1 MDKKKEFEAA
11 LKKKFGSEAVS
22 YSKDYQ
28 TKFYST
34 GIIELDIASGI
45 GGFPRG
51 RIIEIFGP
59 ESSGKS
65 LMALKAV
72 ATAQKLYGK
81 PSIYFDLESST
92 PPDWLQT
99 LGIDLDLLTIIQSDT
114 TLSAQRAFEM
124 MREAVRQNIYA
135 YCILDSVVGMVPKEE
150 LDGSIEDNTVA
161 VRARVMSRGMSVIV
175 PELANSETT
184 IIFINQVRDKVGI
197 MFGDTETTPGGK
209 ALKFYAAQRY
219 RVNKK
224 SQSDRKENG
233 AIVGHTVNVKC
244 RKNKLAPPQRTAEF
258 PVHYTKGVDDVG
270 NLVKTAI
277 DYGVVVKDGQTYTFT
292 YATGVDT
299 DGTASARGKE
309 AFTNIIATDENVK
322 KILYDATLQAFF
334 DGKVAASN
342 EGTDDKDINFDES
355 D

>member
-1 MDKKKEFEAA
+1 MDKKEFENI

-22 YSKDYQ
+22 YNKDYQ

-65 LMALKAV
+65 LTALKAI
-72 ATAQKLYGK
+72 ATAQKLYGL
-81 PSIYFDLESST
+81 PSIYFDLEAST

-99 LGIDLDLLTIIQSDT
+99 LGIDLDLLTIVQANTDM
-114 TLSAQRAFEM
+114 SAQRVFEM
-124 MREAVRQNIYA
+124 MRAAIRQNIYA
-135 YCILDSVVGMVPKEE
+135 YCVLDSVVGMVPKEE

-161 VRARVMSRGMSVIV
+161 IRARVMSRGVSVLV
-175 PELANSETT
+175 PELAKSDTT
-184 IIFINQVRDKVGI
+184 VIFINQIRDKVGV
-197 MFGDTETTPGGK
+197 MFGNPETTPGGK

-224 SQSDRKENG
+224 SQSDKKENG
-233 AIVGHTVNVKC
+233 AIVGHVVNVKC
-244 RKNKLAPPQRTAEF
+244 SKNKLAPPQRTAEF
-258 PVHYTKGVDDVG
+258 PVSYTHGVDDIN

-277 DYGVVVKDGQTYTFT
+277 DYSVIVKDGQTYTFN
-292 YATGVDT
+292 YDNNG
-299 DGTASARGKE
+299 GSASARGKD
-309 AFTNIIATDENVK
+309 AFISIVATDENLK
-322 KILYDATLQAFF
+322 KLIYEQTLQAFF
-334 DGKVAASN
+334 DGKVATSN
-342 EGTDDKDINFDES
+342 ESTDDKDIDFDEN